1 MNKLSISDKGILG
14 NNAAEIAKTDSEKTT
29 LEGEVSDNNEFLTA
43 LTTRCNTKKADY
55 EKRNMLRA
63 NEEAAIAQAIS
74 ILNSDSSFDTFA
86 ATGVE
91 ARNVDRVRKSSGRR
105 LRFDQ

>member
-1 MNKLSISDKGILG
+1 MKTLHDDDKTIIG

-29 LEGEVSDNNEFLTA
+29 LEGEVSDNNQFLEA
-43 LTTRCNTKKADY
+43 LTSRCNTKKAEY

-86 ATGVE
+86 STGVQ
-91 ARNVDRVRKSSGRR
+91 ARGVERAGRG
-105 LRFDQ
+105 RFL

>member
-1 MNKLSISDKGILG
+1 MNKLSIKDKGILG
-14 NNAAEIAKTDSEKTT
+14 NNAAEIAKTDSEKST
-29 LEGEVSDNNEFLTA
+29 LEGEVSDNNEFLSA
-43 LTTRCNTKKADY
+43 LKTRCDTKKAEY

-86 ATGVE
+86 STGVE
-91 ARNVDRVRKSSGRR
+91 ARGMPRRGGGRMLR
-105 LRFDQ
+105 LLF